1 MRIGWTHVVAA
12 IAAVFFGGMLIAWLG
27 VIDIRASSGHWRAT
41 NWFLHW
47 VMRSSVRTAALG
59 IEVPDLDNP
68 AYLPLA
74 AGHYEIACADCHGS
88 PERGRSPTVLAMLP
102 PPPDFR
108 EVVGQWSDA
117 ELFEI
122 VRHGVRYTGMPAWPA
137 ANRDDEVWAM
147 VAFLRRY
154 HEMDAAEYRRLRGGP
169 EGQGRA
175 LDDAALSGCEACHAS
190 ARLNP
195 NSLIPRIDGQSETY
209 LVASLKAFRSGLRPS
224 GVMQTAVSA
233 LDDADVARLAKI
245 YARRS
250 KNDRTIPEPPA
261 LVRSGDPLRR
271 IPACSTCHDK
281 PGLNPAY
288 PALSGL
294 SHDYIRN
301 QLGLFVAGTRGGTAY
316 RDLMTRAVRNLT
328 AEDIETLADYYGRPG
343 ETAPQ

>member
-1 MRIGWTHVVAA
+1 MRIGWKHVVAA

-27 VIDIRASSGHWRAT
+27 VIDIRASSGHWRVT

-47 VMRSSVRTAALG
+47 VMGSSVRTAAIG
-59 IEVPDLDNP
+59 IEVPDLDDP

-88 PERGRSPTVLAMLP
+88 PERARSPTVLAMLP

-108 EVVGQWSDA
+108 DVVGLWSDA

-154 HEMDAAEYRRLRGGP
+154 HELDATRYRHLRGGP
-169 EGQGRA
+169 DGQGHA
-175 LDDAALSGCEACHAS
+175 PDDAALAGCEACHAS
-190 ARLNP
+190 ARLNA
-195 NSLIPRIDGQSETY
+195 NSLIPRIDGQSEAY

-224 GVMQTAVSA
+224 GVMQTALGAV
-233 LDDADVARLAKI
+233 DDADIARLAKL
-245 YARRS
+245 YASRPKTDFATS
-250 KNDRTIPEPPA
+250 EPPA
-261 LVRSGDPLRR
+261 LVRSGDASRR
-271 IPACSTCHDK
+271 IPACSSCHDK

-294 SHDYIRN
+294 SPDYIRN
-301 QLGLFVAGTRGGTAY
+301 QLRLFVAGTRGGTAY

-328 AEDIETLADYYGRPG
+328 AEDIEMLADHYGRQDQ
-343 ETAPQ
+343 TVPQ